1 MAGENRPGCR
11 DEEFLMEGRIA
22 DLRSSCS
29 QINFGVVNLSREEE
43 AFRGE
48 LNREMLLLCE
58 YLPQSMRTKAVLFL
72 VNYLRTSFDDGLHF
86 VNYFYAP
93 AWSILF
99 WLHRSCPDN
108 RKLDPKYVKDAKT
121 GHTMAMFLHAFDDH
135 LTDGQLPVTH
145 LALLMRTQSWM
156 IMNRALERL
165 ARGVPKGTAIVCD
178 FIDDYYS
185 SIGTS
190 DKMESLDSYCD
201 FFRKQMATWLIVP
214 VLMAKRIYASDEFAR
229 SVQAV
234 YSSFGIAWRLLDD
247 LQDIE
252 TDMMKGIHSSL
263 YTCLPEEIRKGWD
276 RVKREKADGNGGSAG
291 QVLNYVLASG
301 TVGRIRQRICSELE
315 SAASRADSCDM
326 TGFADELRSLLRP
339 LRNGGNRS

>member
-1 MAGENRPGCR
+1 
-11 DEEFLMEGRIA
+11 MEATIA
-22 DLRSSCS
+22 DLLSFSSLVD
-29 QINFGVVNLSREEE
+29 FGAVNLSREEE

-48 LNREMLLLCE
+48 LNREMLSFCE
-58 YLPQSMRTKAVLFL
+58 HLPESMRTKAVLFL
-72 VNYLRTSFDDGLHF
+72 MEYLRSSFCGDLNF
-86 VNYFYAP
+86 VNYFYPP

-99 WLHRSCPDN
+99 WLHQSCPDN
-108 RKLDPKYVKDAKT
+108 RKLGPNYVKDAKT
-121 GHTMAMFLHAFDDH
+121 GHAMAMFLHAFDDH

-156 IMNRALERL
+156 MMNRAFERL
-165 ARGVPKGTAIVCD
+165 AREVPKGAAIVSG

-185 SIGTS
+185 SIATS
-190 DKMESLDSYCD
+190 DEIESLDSYCA
-201 FFRKQMATWLIVP
+201 FFRKQMATWLVVP
-214 VLMAKRIYASDEFAR
+214 VLMAKRIYANEESVR
-229 SVQAV
+229 SVQAL

-263 YTCLPEEIRKGWD
+263 YICLPDGIRKRWD
-276 RVKREKADGNGGSAG
+276 RIKVEKADGNGSSAG

-301 TVGRIRQRICSELE
+301 TIDRIRKRIRSELK

-326 TGFADELRSLLRP
+326 TGFADELRCLLKP
-339 LRNGGNRS
+339 LKEGHDFL

>member
-1 MAGENRPGCR
+1 M
-11 DEEFLMEGRIA
+11 EERIA
-22 DLRSSCS
+22 DLRSFCS
-29 QINFGVVNLSREEE
+29 QIDFGAVNLSREEE

-48 LNREMLLLCE
+48 LNREMLSLCE
-58 YLPQSMRTKAVLFL
+58 YLPQSMRTGVALFL
-72 VNYLRTSFDDGLHF
+72 VKYLHTSFIGGLNF
-86 VNYFYAP
+86 FNYFYAP

-99 WLHRSCPDN
+99 WLHRSCLNN

-156 IMNRALERL
+156 IMNRAFERL
-165 ARGVPKGTAIVCD
+165 AREVPKGAAIVSD

-185 SIGTS
+185 SIGRS
-190 DKMESLDSYCD
+190 DEMESLDNYCA
-201 FFRKQMATWLIVP
+201 FFRKQMATWLVVP
-214 VLMAKRIYASDEFAR
+214 VLMAKRIYTSEESVR

-252 TDMMKGIHSSL
+252 TDMMKGIRSSL
-263 YTCLPEEIRKGWD
+263 YTCLPDGLKKRWD
-276 RVKREKADGNGGSAG
+276 RIKKQKAGENGGSAG

-301 TVGRIRQRICSELE
+301 AIDRIRKRICSELE

-326 TGFADELRSLLRP
+326 SGFADELRCLLSP
-339 LRNGGNRS
+339 LKNGENRS

>member
-1 MAGENRPGCR
+1 
-11 DEEFLMEGRIA
+11 MEGRIA
-22 DLRSSCS
+22 DLLSFCS
-29 QINFGVVNLSREEE
+29 LVNFGTVNLSREEE

-48 LNREMLLLCE
+48 LNREMLSFCE
-58 YLPQSMRTKAVLFL
+58 YLPKSMRTEAALFL
-72 VNYLRTSFDDGLHF
+72 VEYLRTSFVGGLNF

-99 WLHRSCPDN
+99 WLLQSCPDK
-108 RKLDPKYVKDAKT
+108 RKLDSKYLKDAKT

-135 LTDGQLPVTH
+135 LTDGQLPITH

-156 IMNRALERL
+156 MMNRAFERL
-165 ARGVPKGTAIVCD
+165 ARGVPKGATIVCD

-185 SIGTS
+185 SIGMC
-190 DKMESLDSYCD
+190 DEMKSLDSYCA

-214 VLMAKRIYASDEFAR
+214 VLMAKRMYANEEYAR

-252 TDMMKGIHSSL
+252 TDMMRGIHSSI
-263 YTCLPEEIRKGWD
+263 YTCLSDEIRKEWGQ
-276 RVKREKADGNGGSAG
+276 VKQEKADGNGGSAG
-291 QVLNYVLASG
+291 QVLNYVLVSG
-301 TVGRIRQRICSELE
+301 IIDRIRQRICSELE

-326 TGFADELRSLLRP
+326 AGFADELRCLLKP
-339 LRNGGNRS
+339 LRNGENRS